1 VTTNDIPERRVAVT
15 IHDYWNDNH
24 PDDPT
29 GEESIDTEAMGRLL
43 LERQSP
49 AERDQAREIFREL
62 LDGTSVGQLREQIN
76 DLAQLTVEEINR
88 SRRDTRW
95 R

>member
-1 VTTNDIPERRVAVT
+1 VTT
-15 IHDYWNDNH
+15 HDDWNGNN

-29 GEESIDTEAMGRLL
+29 GADSIDTEAMGRLL

-49 AERDQAREIFREL
+49 AERDQAREIFRGL
-62 LDGTSVGQLREQIN
+62 LEGASIGQLREQIDN
-76 DLAQLTVEEINR
+76 LAQLTTEEINR